1 MKLNKEQILEYQQN
15 RPPYLM
21 IDAVESL
28 LPGKS
33 AYGYKDL
40 KEDEWF
46 FKAHWPKDPN
56 MPGMLQVES
65 LVQMA
70 ALSILSLPGNK
81 GKIMYL
87 IQANNLK
94 FLKKILPNT
103 RLQIE
108 TKVLNYKRGIAS
120 FSAKGIVNKDLAC
133 GAEFKLVLPSEIEKY
148 KLKS

>member
-21 IDAVESL
+21 IDPLGSDATV
-28 LPGKS
+28 

-46 FKAHWPKDPN
+46 FKVHWPKDPKYARHAPSRVFSTN
-56 MPGMLQVES
+56 GS
-65 LVQMA
+65 TFHFT
-70 ALSILSLPGNK
+70 LPGNK

-87 IQANNLK
+87 MQLINLK

-108 TKVLNYKRGIAS
+108 TKVKSYKRGIAH
-120 FSAKGIVNKDLAC
+120 FAGEGIVNKDLAC
-133 GAEFKLVLPSEIEKY
+133 RCRI
-148 KLKS
+148 